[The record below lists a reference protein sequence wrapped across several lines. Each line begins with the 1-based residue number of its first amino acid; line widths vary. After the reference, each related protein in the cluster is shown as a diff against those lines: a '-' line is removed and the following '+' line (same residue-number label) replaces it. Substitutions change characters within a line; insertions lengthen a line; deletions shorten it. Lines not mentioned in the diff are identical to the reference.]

1 MLIRKAKPSDKLH
14 ILNFCNKTFSWGDYI
29 KDVWDYWFSDGNLL
43 VLEKNLPVGIC
54 HTVFS
59 KKQVWIEGIRVNPD
73 FRRQGLASN
82 LIIQVESLANQKQI
96 PVLLMLIETE
106 NFSSLLMAQKLE
118 FKINQ
123 TWNFYSL
130 LPKKNTHRNISFEK
144 LSQNNKFS
152 HYVKSWR
159 WLPLTKEKILELKS
173 KNQIIV
179 SEIDGEKTI
188 AILEDSEH
196 FKKTLIVTLFA
207 GSEKN
212 SVNVLSFLQNYGW
225 KKNYQRIQIL
235 TKETLPE
242 FNKMEKKISFH
253 LMQKL
258 LS

>member
-1 MLIRKAKPSDKLH
+1 MLIRKAKPSDKSH
-14 ILNFCNKTFSWGDYI
+14 ILSFCNKTFSWGDYI
-29 KDVWDYWFSDGNLL
+29 EDVWDYWFSDGNLL
-43 VLEKNLPVGIC
+43 VLEKNFPVGIC

-59 KKQVWIEGIRVNPD
+59 KKQVWIEGIRINPD
-73 FRRQGLASN
+73 FRRKGFASN

-106 NFSSLLMAQKLE
+106 NISSLLMAQNLE

-130 LPKKNTHRNISFEK
+130 LPKKNTHRNTSFEK
-144 LSQNNKFS
+144 LSQNSKFS

-159 WLPLTKEKILELKS
+159 WLPLTKEKILELNS

-179 SEIDGEKTI
+179 SEIEGEKTI

-207 GSEKN
+207 GSKKN

-225 KKNYQRIQIL
+225 EKNYQRLQIL
-235 TKETLPE
+235 TKETLPK